1 MNQTLRSQY
10 SPQSPSYR
18 VRPRSQEVIDY
29 HYDDAKPGKP
39 LLLLIPG
46 ALAALGALG
55 LMLLLAALSYGN
67 DPSLNPTLGTALIV
81 ALVPIYIGGVFLFSY
96 GYELYDIPKAIRLT
110 AIIVL
115 ITLAAV
121 FMFAVLVVVLG
132 AMSKMKSSSS
142 SSRSSSNGGGSGA
155 SLGSGGGFLRGV
167 GPIFINSPPMTN
179 TVTREV
185 IREVPVAPPAP
196 QPIRCGYCGRPYMLA
211 QSDYACP
218 NCGAPATQE
227 FAAQPSEP

>member
-1 MNQTLRSQY
+1 MSQTLRPQY
-10 SPQSPSYR
+10 SPQSSSFR
-18 VRPRSQEVIDY
+18 VRPRSREVVDY

-39 LLLLIPG
+39 LLLLVPG

-55 LMLLLAALSYGN
+55 LMLLLAAISYGN
-67 DPSLNPTLGTALIV
+67 DPSLNPALGTALIV
-81 ALVPIYIGGVFLFSY
+81 ALVPIYVGGVFLFSY

-110 AIIVL
+110 AIIVF

-121 FMFAVLVVVLG
+121 FMFAVLVVVLA

-142 SSRSSSNGGGSGA
+142 SSSRSSSSGGA
-155 SLGSGGGFLRGV
+155 SGGGFGGFIRGV
-167 GPIFINSPPMTN
+167 GPIFVNSPPMTN

-196 QPIRCGYCGRPYMLA
+196 QPIRCGYCGRPYMVV
-211 QSDYACP
+211 QSNYACP
-218 NCGAPATQE
+218 NCGAPASQE
-227 FAAQPSEP
+227 FATQASEP